1 MSKSKKILIG
11 ILIAVLGVVVILNT
25 IMTVILWNAVN
36 SQVQEIPV
44 YENRLIK
51 IDDVGYIRRD
61 MVVPDPDKI
70 EEKGYPEIY
79 DLDELTQREAE
90 AARNYKSKAAD

>member
-1 MSKSKKILIG
+1 MSKSKKIILT
-11 ILIAVLGVVVILNT
+11 ILISVLAVLVILNS
-25 IMTVILWNAVN
+25 IALVILWNAVN

-90 AARNYKSKAAD
+90 AARNYNNKAAN

>member
-1 MSKSKKILIG
+1 MSKSKKIILT
-11 ILIAVLGVVVILNT
+11 ILISVLAVLVILNS
-25 IMTVILWNAVN
+25 IALVIVWNAVN

-90 AARNYKSKAAD
+90 AARNYNNKAAN